1 MASRSTREMI
11 ASVANRYSRKKWESG
26 WAPNGTE
33 VEGPW
38 QPGIIVVYKLL
49 GRKYERVRVKVVKI
63 VKGGSPHW
71 RKLTLG
77 ETMWLSEGG
86 SKMMFYK

>member
-1 MASRSTREMI
+1 MENDKLRTMA

-38 QPGIIVVYKLL
+38 QPGITVVYKKV
-49 GRKYERVRVKVVKI
+49 GRRGPRVQAKVVKI
-63 VKGGSPHW
+63 VKGGSAKW
-71 RKLTLG
+71 RSLTLG
-77 ETMWLSEGG
+77 ETVWLNDGG
-86 SKMMFYK
+86 SRMMFFK

>member
-1 MASRSTREMI
+1 MANKSTREMI
-11 ASVANRYSRKKWESG
+11 SSVANRYSRKKWESG

-38 QPGIIVVYKLL
+38 QPGITVVYQLL
-49 GRKYERVRVKVVKI
+49 GRKSERVRVKIVKI
-63 VKGGSPHW
+63 VKGGDPHW
-71 RKLTLG
+71 EKLTLG
-77 ETMWLSEGG
+77 ETMWLNEGA

>member
-1 MASRSTREMI
+1 MANKTIREMA
-11 ASVANRYSRKKWESG
+11 ASVANRYSKKKWESG

-38 QPGIIVVYKLL
+38 QPGITVVYKKVN
-49 GRKYERVRVKVVKI
+49 RRNEKVQVKITKI
-63 VKGGSPHW
+63 VKGGSPQW
-71 RKLTLG
+71 KKFTLG
-77 ETMWLSEGG
+77 ETIWLNDDG